1 MKTRLIVLLALSV
14 SMIGF
19 AQKDE
24 IKAATKAMK
33 SGDASAAKSALEG
46 AAGSIDGADAKLQ
59 AQYYALLGDAAKQ
72 LSDFEGAI
80 SAFQKVISVEEAS
93 GKAKYSADATVK
105 LNQITGDLVNAAIDD
120 NNNKKFTEGAT
131 KLYQA
136 YKLSPKDTIYL
147 YYAASSAVNGGP
159 DNYDQAIQYYT
170 ELKDLNYDGSA
181 IKYSAVDSATGET
194 VDLDEQS
201 YELYK
206 KTNAYK
212 DFKEEKTPSKRAE
225 IVKNIALIYQEQG
238 KNEEALAAY
247 DDAMASNPDDVN
259 LVLNKANLYYAM
271 DQKDKFKELMAKASE
286 MAPDNPDLLY
296 NIGVINMEQGNMEEA
311 RAAYKKALEV
321 DPNYINALLN
331 LSTTYVN
338 EGNDLVDV
346 MNNLG
351 TSRADTQKYDE
362 LKTKRDDLFKEG
374 ANILETA
381 LKNTPDN
388 VQILDQLKNI
398 YAALG
403 DNDNF
408 MRIKKLIGE

>member
-1 MKTRLIVLLALSV
+1 MLLLALSISV
-14 SMIGF
+14 IGF

-24 IKAATKAMK
+24 IKAASKAMK
-33 SGDASAAKSALEG
+33 SGDAAAAKAALEG
-46 AAGSIDGADAKLQ
+46 ASGTIDSADPKVQ

-72 LSDFEGAI
+72 LSDFDGAI
-80 SAFQKVISVEEAS
+80 SAYNKVISVEEAAGKPKFS
-93 GKAKYSADATVK
+93 GDVK
-105 LNQITGDLVNAAIDD
+105 NKLAQMTGDLVNAAIDD
-120 NNNKKFTEGAT
+120 NNNKKFSEAAT

-159 DNYDQAIQYYT
+159 DIYDQAIQYYT
-170 ELKDLNYDGSA
+170 ELKDMNYDGSEVT
-181 IKYSAVDSATGET
+181 YSAVDVATGET
-194 VDLDEQS
+194 VSLGAQE

-206 KTNAYK
+206 KTNSYK

-238 KNEEALAAY
+238 KNDEALAAY
-247 DDAMASNPDDVN
+247 DDALASNPNDVN
-259 LVLNKANLYYAM
+259 LVLNKANLYYGM
-271 DQKDKFKELMAKASE
+271 GNKEKFLELMAEASA

-296 NIGVINMEQGNMEEA
+296 NIGVINMEQGNMQEA
-311 RAAYKKALEV
+311 RAAYKRALEV

-338 EGNDLVDV
+338 EGNELVDE

-362 LKTKRDDLFKEG
+362 LKAKRDDLFKEG
-374 ANILETA
+374 ASVLETA

-388 VQILDQLKNI
+388 IQILEQLKNI

-403 DNDNF
+403 DNENF
-408 MRIKKLIGE
+408 MRVKKLIGE